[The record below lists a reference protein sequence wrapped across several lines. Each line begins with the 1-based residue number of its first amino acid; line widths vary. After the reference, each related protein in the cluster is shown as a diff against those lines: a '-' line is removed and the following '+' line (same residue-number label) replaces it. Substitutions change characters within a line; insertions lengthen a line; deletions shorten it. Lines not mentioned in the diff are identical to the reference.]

1 MSDPALSA
9 LNDLIDG
16 LREGFQD
23 HLRSVVLFGSAAG
36 DAQRAVSDT
45 NVVVVL
51 TVLDPARLEAAREAI
66 TLARVALRLRIM
78 LLLPEDLPATAIHM
92 TVKIADILRRRR
104 VLFGDDPFAS
114 LEIPRHAA
122 IAQLRQSLLHLTL
135 RLRESWLEGWDA
147 ARTSAEVAGGL
158 RACAAQLLTLE
169 GTPAPSAREALMNI
183 AGDDLADLSA
193 ARQGA
198 LAAAAAEP
206 LRRRLLDLTGV
217 MRQRAEALA

>member
-1 MSDPALSA
+1 M
-9 LNDLIDG
+9 
-16 LREGFQD
+16 
-23 HLRSVVLFGSAAG
+23 
-36 DAQRAVSDT
+36 
-45 NVVVVL
+45 
-51 TVLDPARLEAAREAI
+51 
-66 TLARVALRLRIM
+66 
-78 LLLPEDLPATAIHM
+78 
-92 TVKIADILRRRR
+92 
-104 VLFGDDPFAS
+104 
-114 LEIPRHAA
+114 
-122 IAQLRQSLLHLTL
+122 
-135 RLRESWLEGWDA
+135 RESWLEGWDA